1 MKKDL
6 LVFFGQYRTFDIVL
20 PYLKNLDKVDVIV
33 STWSNELTKEKI
45 DLIYKYIPHV
55 NLLINNFDELEPRF
69 KKDHGPMYFHWKN
82 IINYLDETK
91 YEKVLLHR
99 TDIIS
104 NWNNILDI
112 KLEEKTLY
120 LNNSNNQPKISK
132 DIVPKKG
139 VIDRYWIDDQLIIGD
154 VNIIKKLIET
164 IIDSNNFEPHFPIGN
179 VIINEKI
186 LVKSWNDFIKI
197 SSKILRSDE
206 NKEIDKMHEIKI
218 DERV

>member
-6 LVFFGQYRTFDIVL
+6 LVFFGQYRTFDITL
-20 PYLKNLDKVDVIV
+20 PYFKNLDKVDVIV

-45 DLIYKYIPHV
+45 DLIYKYIPHAIV
-55 NLLINNFDELEPRF
+55 LTNDFDKLEPRF
-69 KKDHGPMYFHWKN
+69 KKAHGPMYFHWKN
-82 IINYLDETK
+82 VIDYLDETK

-112 KLEEKTLY
+112 KLDEKTLY
-120 LNNSNNQPKISK
+120 LNNIDFQPTLSK
-132 DIVPKKG
+132 EIVPKKG
-139 VIDRYWIDDQLIIGD
+139 VIDRYWIDDQLIIGN

-164 IIDSNNFEPHFPIGN
+164 IIDNNNFEPHFPIGN

-186 LVKSWNDFIKI
+186 LVKSWNDFISISPKI
-197 SSKILRSDE
+197 WESDINVDLR
-206 NKEIDKMHEIKI
+206 KAHGIKI
-218 DERV
+218 NERV

>member
-1 MKKDL
+1 VKKDL